1 MRDPLRMPFYVEKQ
15 VKILGPIFNLV
26 GLPGFPGKMVF
37 VVDPDDAERVFRT
50 GDLGYPKRIEV
61 VEWIQARKELNL
73 PSIWNAS

>member
-1 MRDPLRMPFYVEKQ
+1 MPFYVEKQ

-61 VEWIQARKELNL
+61 FKQGKSLIFHSECF
-73 PSIWNAS
+73 